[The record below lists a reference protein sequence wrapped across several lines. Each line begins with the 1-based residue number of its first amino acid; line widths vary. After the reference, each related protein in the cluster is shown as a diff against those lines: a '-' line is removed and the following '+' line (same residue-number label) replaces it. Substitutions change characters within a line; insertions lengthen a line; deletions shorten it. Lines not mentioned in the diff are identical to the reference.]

1 MLALFWAFM
10 RSLLVLLVVA
20 GMAWGEFRAG
30 AAKRVITPDLKIHA
44 PVYMAGFGQNRVAT
58 AIHDDLFARCVALSD
73 GRKPVV
79 LCGVDVIGL
88 FLDDVERIRAGVKM
102 RLSEAADIV
111 VVANH
116 GHEGPD
122 TMGLWGPQPGVTGLN
137 EAYNTLV
144 VERTA
149 EAAAEAIRGM
159 RGAKLKLAR
168 DNSPVLK
175 QMIDDDR
182 PPVLNDAELLMADI
196 RDGRGRPIATL
207 VNWANH
213 PEALGSKNTL
223 ISADYLEAFYRKVE
237 TLRGGVAVFLNG
249 AIGGMQSPLG
259 AKIFDPLTLTAA
271 PKDSFRFS
279 EVIGEKLAILTVD
292 GLNEGT
298 EVKIDRVEYRERRIK
313 IPVANPNF
321 ELAAKANLYRGR
333 KAFGADRTTETVV
346 GYLVLGDAKGPKLE
360 AACIPGELY
369 PELSVGGIERY
380 PGADFPEAP
389 LEPAA
394 KKMMRAPYRML
405 FGLANDEI
413 GYIIP
418 KAEWDAQEP
427 WLNNAKKRWYGEVN
441 SVGPEAAPLILRT
454 LQELIGN

>member
-1 MLALFWAFM
+1 M

-346 GYLVLGDAKGPKLE
+346 GYLV
-360 AACIPGELY
+360 
-369 PELSVGGIERY
+369 
-380 PGADFPEAP
+380 
-389 LEPAA
+389 
-394 KKMMRAPYRML
+394 
-405 FGLANDEI
+405 
-413 GYIIP
+413 
-418 KAEWDAQEP
+418 
-427 WLNNAKKRWYGEVN
+427 
-441 SVGPEAAPLILRT
+441 
-454 LQELIGN
+454 